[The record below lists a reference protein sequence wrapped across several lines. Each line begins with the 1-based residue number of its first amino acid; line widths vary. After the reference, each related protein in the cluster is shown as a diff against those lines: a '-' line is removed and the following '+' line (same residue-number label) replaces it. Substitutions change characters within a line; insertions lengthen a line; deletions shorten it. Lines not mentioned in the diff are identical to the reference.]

1 MERDCASASDICYKH
16 SAWYWQCRPLN
27 VPLPLVEGGLLS
39 DAEAAAAR
47 GEGAEGELDAAQ
59 ERPVDA
65 EAVVQAE
72 EGIVAQEASNA
83 DSGSAAG
90 AFWAA
95 MAGSLALG
103 VAIGALAAPAW
114 RSCHSA
120 APPPPT
126 RKPTVVTVKNEQQ
139 YMPSPSI

>member
-1 MERDCASASDICYKH
+1 M
-16 SAWYWQCRPLN
+16 
-27 VPLPLVEGGLLS
+27 EGGLLS

-59 ERPVDA
+59 ERDA
-65 EAVVQAE
+65 EGAVQAE
-72 EGIVAQEASNA
+72 EVTAAQGASNA

-126 RKPTVVTVKNEQQ
+126 CKPTVVTVKNEQQ